1 MSIYENIY
9 YLSEIPFTIT
19 EFHAVNKNVTPPDA
33 FICSNETVRFE
44 RFFYVVKG
52 TIVFDD
58 ERHNKLKFSSGDII
72 YLPDNVTYRSYWE
85 QDEKGEFLSIN
96 FIITD
101 KSGRIINLSDDIT
114 FCLNDSKGELYKMF
128 FETFEIWKHSARGYG
143 LKCKSQL
150 LNILDSIAKNSQKL
164 EIKNKNR
171 DILKAVLYIENNFL
185 SNFTVEELLLLANLK
200 ECQFRR
206 SFKRLKGMSPIKYRN
221 FLRLNKAA
229 EMLKSGEYSVIET
242 SMIVGFD
249 DSGYFSRLF
258 KKQFGVSPSEFIP

>member
-9 YLSEIPFTIT
+9 FLAEIPFII
-19 EFHAVNKNVTPPDA
+19 EDFHAVNKIVTPPDA

-52 TIVFDD
+52 AIVFDD

-85 QDEKGEFLSIN
+85 ENEKGEFLSIN
-96 FIITD
+96 FLITD
-101 KSGRIINLSDDIT
+101 ANRRIINLSDDIT
-114 FCLNDSKGELYKMF
+114 FCLNDSKGEFYKIF
-128 FETFEIWKHSARGYG
+128 FETYEIWKNSARGYG
-143 LKCKSQL
+143 LKCKSML
-150 LNILDSIAKNSQKL
+150 LNILDLIAKKSQNL

-185 SNFTVEELLLLANLK
+185 SNFTTLELLSLSNLK

-206 SFKRLKGMSPIKYRN
+206 SFKKLKGMSPIKYRN

-229 EMLKSGEYSVIET
+229 EILKSGEYSVVEAA
-242 SMIVGFD
+242 MIVGFD

-258 KKQFGVSPSEFIP
+258 KNQFGVSPSNYI